1 MKNLAVY
8 DENDYEML
16 QKRAEMATWK
26 KDCIGDDIREID
38 VCGFDDVNNE
48 FEETCIDLCCEGFVL
63 INNRLVRRDDA

>member
-26 KDCIGDDIREID
+26 KEDVSDVREFD
-38 VCGFDDVNNE
+38 VCGFDDMSNE
-48 FEETCIDLCCEGFVL
+48 FEETCMDLCDAGFVL
-63 INNRLVRRDDA
+63 INGIVHRRNDE